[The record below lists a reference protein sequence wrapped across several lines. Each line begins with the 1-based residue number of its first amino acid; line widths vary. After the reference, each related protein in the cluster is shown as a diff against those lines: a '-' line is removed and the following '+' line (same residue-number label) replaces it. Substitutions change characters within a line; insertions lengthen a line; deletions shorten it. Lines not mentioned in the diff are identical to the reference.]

1 MPIGVIL
8 LTITGV
14 LIFFGLAERVLDR
27 MRLSDKAA
35 LAFIGAM
42 IVGSFPIFNFT
53 IVRQPELSFNLGG
66 GIIPLVLVL
75 YLIFTADET
84 REKVRGIV
92 GAVITA
98 AVVFGISF
106 LLPDEPT
113 ERRQLID
120 PIYMFSIVAGVV
132 GYISGRSRR
141 ASFIAGAGGVLLN
154 DIGHFVQAII
164 KQSDART
171 FIGGAG
177 GLDTIVVAGV
187 LAVLLAEIFGEGREF
202 LQGGPKAG
210 PGRPE
215 GLTIH
220 DEPGKQERDSGDSPR
235 EEGKDRG

>member
-1 MPIGVIL
+1 MPIGLIL

-27 MRLSDKAA
+27 MRLSDRTA
-35 LAFIGAM
+35 LIFIGAM
-42 IVGSFPIFNFT
+42 IIGSFPIFNFT
-53 IVRQPELSFNLGG
+53 IVRQPELSVNLGG
-66 GIIPLVLVL
+66 GIIPLILVL

-84 REKVRGIV
+84 REKVRGV
-92 GAVITA
+92 LGAVITA

-132 GYISGRSRR
+132 GYIAGRSRR

-154 DIGHFVQAII
+154 DIGHFILAIV

-202 LQGGPKAG
+202 LQGGPKGG

-220 DEPGKQERDSGDSPR
+220 DDRDRKGRESGENSR
-235 EEGKDRG
+235 EEGKNRG